1 MKNIT
6 LLAAITL
13 ALFTQLGQ
21 AATPSNNPNV
31 NRPSTVDEKLSD
43 TAITA
48 RVKEEFIAE
57 KLFGDHEISSLTISV
72 KTVHGVV
79 YLSGKADNKEQLNTA
94 IKLAKQVRGVK
105 KVESKVK
112 IKYQD

>member
-13 ALFTQLGQ
+13 ALFTQIGE
-21 AATPSNNPNV
+21 AATQSSNSNV

-57 KLFGDHEISSLTISV
+57 KLFGDNEISSLTISV
-72 KTVHGVV
+72 KTVHGIV
-79 YLSGKADNKEQLNTA
+79 YLSGTADNKDQLNTA
-94 IKLAKQVRGVK
+94 ISLAKQVPGVK

-112 IKYQD
+112 VKYNN